1 MTNRKL
7 THKNT
12 YKSVVTDCWPTN
24 SYIQTNGK
32 QQDERKQHEHMHGL
46 LPKAGRTQHE
56 QVHEL
61 RPKA

>member
-1 MTNRKL
+1 MIVRKL
-7 THKNT
+7 THENT

-24 SYIQTNGK
+24 SHIQTSGK
-32 QQDERKQHEHMHGL
+32 QQDERKQHEPVHEL

-56 QVHEL
+56 LVHEL

>member
-1 MTNRKL
+1 MIIRKL

-12 YKSVVTDCWPTN
+12 YKSVTRGRPTN
-24 SYIQTNGK
+24 SYIQTSGK
-32 QQDERKQHEHMHGL
+32 QQDERKQHEPVHEL

-56 QVHEL
+56 LVHEL